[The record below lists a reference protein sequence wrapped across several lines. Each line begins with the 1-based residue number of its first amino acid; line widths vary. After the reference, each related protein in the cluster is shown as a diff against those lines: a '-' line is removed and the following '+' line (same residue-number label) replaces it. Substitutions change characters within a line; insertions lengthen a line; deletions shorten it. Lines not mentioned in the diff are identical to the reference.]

1 MSVIVL
7 LLIGA
12 IVNLN
17 CDPPPP
23 KTAADYL
30 KGHFNEKIGLI
41 YESEST
47 GSQTIEGANLLS
59 ISEMGHFL
67 NRTLWSRQRIRKRIS
82 DGAADTRVE
91 INSGILPR
99 SPCWMLSADGYNAD
113 ARPMTLASRKQWL
126 LLR

>member
-1 MSVIVL
+1 MNGQPKLVITVSVIVL

-41 YESEST
+41 YESEDP
-47 GSQTIEGANLLS
+47 GSQTIEGANCCQS
-59 ISEMGHFL
+59 AK
-67 NRTLWSRQRIRKRIS
+67 W
-82 DGAADTRVE
+82 DTF
-91 INSGILPR
+91 
-99 SPCWMLSADGYNAD
+99 
-113 ARPMTLASRKQWL
+113 
-126 LLR
+126 